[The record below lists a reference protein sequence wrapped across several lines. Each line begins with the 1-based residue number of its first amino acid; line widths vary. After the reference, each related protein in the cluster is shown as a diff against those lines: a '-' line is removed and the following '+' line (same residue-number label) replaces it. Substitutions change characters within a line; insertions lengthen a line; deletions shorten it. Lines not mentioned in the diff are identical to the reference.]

1 MQTSTFSQQKPRL
14 GMWTLRILGILAFAA
29 ILSIVFVVTQPAR
42 AGVSDSSVS
51 SFGAK
56 GDGVTDDGAAFRAA
70 LSAAPA
76 GSTVLVPPATYRIGS
91 TVKLKSGVT
100 LSGPGATIYMPSSS
114 STSILFDVD
123 GTAGAGIVGLRL
135 RSDAVTT
142 NGRNGS
148 YVIGIGGVSKG
159 ASDLTVRDLVTENL
173 KYGMKLGS
181 SGTSYRLMVQN
192 WVGRGDTQSLYLGSV
207 KGGTLTNLD
216 FDCRN
221 SSDLDHNIYLEL
233 GNADLVFDTVRLAG
247 GTGYSLHLYMDS
259 TASAD
264 RGQRITFRHVRLDS
278 PNQGVVVERYDGVT
292 FEDLTGSTVASDA
305 FFVIY
310 TMTNLSVDGFDVA
323 GTPYAFLADNDNGP
337 ISGVTLR
344 NGVFRQPKLLG
355 NGSAVSGLV
364 VENTSSSTSP
374 QTTTTVRPTT
384 TTSSTTTTTSA
395 TTNTTRASA
404 TTTTTRASATTTTTT
419 EPPTTTRTTAP
430 RETTTTTVP
439 RSSQELLINP
449 GFEIDANSDGRPDNW
464 LSSQRFTRST
474 GLTHGG
480 PYSAKF
486 YATNN
491 TSVSGGQ
498 TVPVTAGRSY
508 TFSGWVNIPPS
519 KDTFSFELQLKFR
532 NAARTVIKVRAIRTY
547 TAATNGWD
555 NPTLTVVAP
564 AGATAAYLQID
575 ANSLGLPIYVD
586 DFSLGSGAQP
596 SPTTPRSRGTRLE
609 ATATTAT
616 NAVEAAAPVF
626 TDVPGSHEYATE
638 ISALATRGIVTG
650 MVDGSFKPD
659 DPVTRQ
665 QFAKM
670 IDLTLGLPVTEAD
683 VSPFID
689 IDTPPDDLYP
699 DNYIAVAARSG
710 LTAGTTNERFSPEA
724 SITRAQVVSMA
735 VRAAKAIH
743 GELLATP
750 PAGYSPA
757 WVDFGTDHE
766 QNARIAQYNGLL
778 TGLNVG
784 DLDPWGNMTRGEAAQ
799 VLCNLSYLLGTER

>member
-1 MQTSTFSQQKPRL
+1 MSSRLTRKPKALAERRAKLFPLGYILAGVVAL
-14 GMWTLRILGILAFAA
+14 GMAAALLSVPSAPAESVGGRFSDVSSDYAYLTAIEDLADRGILAGWADGTFRPGALVSRQQFAKMVVSTLGWPVSEGDVCPFIDVATSGPETRYPDNFIAVGAARGVILGTSPERFSPFDSLSRAQMVSMIVRA
-29 ILSIVFVVTQPAR
+29 IDSLA
-42 AGVSDSSVS
+42 AGPLPEPKNDGTGTWRDLDSQHGGSALWAEREGLLEGLPLRDLDPCGFATRGEVAQVLHNLVRDVRYY
-51 SFGAK
+51 GAK

-76 GSTVLVPPATYRIGS
+76 GSTVVVPPATYLIED
-91 TVKLKSGVT
+91 TVTIADEVMLY
-100 LSGPGATIYMPSSS
+100 GPGATLYMPGQGHDCM
-114 STSILFDVD
+114 LLDVD

-364 VENTSSSTSP
+364 VDSMT
-374 QTTTTVRPTT
+374 QAGGDRP
-384 TTSSTTTTTSA
+384 A
-395 TTNTTRASA
+395 AMALPR
-404 TTTTTRASATTTTTT
+404 RLLKT
-419 EPPTTTRTTAP
+419 E
-430 RETTTTTVP
+430 
-439 RSSQELLINP
+439 
-449 GFEIDANSDGRPDNW
+449 
-464 LSSQRFTRST
+464 
-474 GLTHGG
+474 
-480 PYSAKF
+480 
-486 YATNN
+486 
-491 TSVSGGQ
+491 
-498 TVPVTAGRSY
+498 
-508 TFSGWVNIPPS
+508 
-519 KDTFSFELQLKFR
+519 
-532 NAARTVIKVRAIRTY
+532 
-547 TAATNGWD
+547 
-555 NPTLTVVAP
+555 
-564 AGATAAYLQID
+564 
-575 ANSLGLPIYVD
+575 
-586 DFSLGSGAQP
+586 
-596 SPTTPRSRGTRLE
+596 
-609 ATATTAT
+609 
-616 NAVEAAAPVF
+616 
-626 TDVPGSHEYATE
+626 
-638 ISALATRGIVTG
+638 ALATRTHWTARYGV
-650 MVDGSFKPD
+650 
-659 DPVTRQ
+659 
-665 QFAKM
+665 
-670 IDLTLGLPVTEAD
+670 LGR
-683 VSPFID
+683 
-689 IDTPPDDLYP
+689 
-699 DNYIAVAARSG
+699 ARSAA
-710 LTAGTTNERFSPEA
+710 TSA
-724 SITRAQVVSMA
+724 SCVLVS
-735 VRAAKAIH
+735 R
-743 GELLATP
+743 
-750 PAGYSPA
+750 SS
-757 WVDFGTDHE
+757 
-766 QNARIAQYNGLL
+766 IA
-778 TGLNVG
+778 
-784 DLDPWGNMTRGEAAQ
+784 P
-799 VLCNLSYLLGTER
+799 